1 MRVAVYGCGAMGT
14 VLGAFLAKGGASV
27 DMVDV
32 FAAHVDEMN
41 RSGAKLIGYED
52 FVQPVHAVLPEQ
64 MEGIYDYV
72 ILMTKQT
79 ANQDAFLQIKP
90 HVNENSTILTLQNGV
105 PEPGVSAFFGEERTL
120 GGTIEWGA
128 TFRGPGV
135 SEVTQPLTGDY
146 IYFNIGTIN
155 GEENERVQK
164 AANLLNLMG
173 PTVINPNLMAAR
185 WSKLIW
191 NCGMSGMSAALYTTF
206 GGVLDS
212 PKGMIQI
219 GRICEEMGRVCKAA
233 GQIIDETEL
242 PGLDAIMKKGGEET
256 VKAMRDIF
264 AEAYV
269 PLRTAKASMLQDL
282 EKGRKTEVDMI
293 NGFVSAE
300 GRRLGVPTP
309 INDLVVRL
317 VHEMEES
324 DDIPTM
330 EKNLARFPDE

>member
-14 VLGAFLAKGGASV
+14 VLGAFLTKGGAAV
-27 DMVDV
+27 DMIDV
-32 FAAHVDEMN
+32 FDAHVEELN
-41 RSGAKLIGYED
+41 KSGAKLVGYED
-52 FVQPVHAVLPEQ
+52 FVQPVHALLPEN
-64 MEGIYDYV
+64 MDGIYDYV

-79 ANQDAFLQIKP
+79 ANQEAFRQIEP
-90 HVNENSTILTLQNGV
+90 HMDENSTILTLQNGM
-105 PEPGVSAFFGEERTL
+105 PEPGVSAYFGEERTL

-135 SEVTQPLTGDY
+135 SEVTQPLNGEY
-146 IYFNIGTIN
+146 IYFNIGTIS
-155 GEENERVQK
+155 GEENERVKK
-164 AANLLNLMG
+164 AAELLRLMG
-173 PTVINPNLMAAR
+173 PTAINPNLMAAR

-219 GRICEEMGRVCKAA
+219 GRICEEMGRVCKAS
-233 GQIIDETEL
+233 GQMIDETEL
-242 PGLDAIMKKGGEET
+242 PGLDAIMKKGGSET
-256 VKAMRDIF
+256 EKEMRDIF

-269 PLRTAKASMLQDL
+269 PLRSAKASMLQDL

-300 GRRLGVPTP
+300 GRRLGVLTP
-309 INDLVVRL
+309 INDLVVTL

-324 DDIPTM
+324 EETPDF
-330 EKNLARFPDE
+330 EKNLARFPD

>member
-14 VLGAFLAKGGASV
+14 VLGAFLTRGGANV
-27 DMVDV
+27 DMIDV
-32 FAAHVDEMN
+32 YSAHVDAMN
-41 RSGAKLIGYED
+41 EKGAKLVGFED
-52 FVQPVHAVLPEQ
+52 FVQPVHALLPEQ

-79 ANQDAFLQIKP
+79 ANQAAFQQIAP
-90 HVNENSTILTLQNGV
+90 HMGEDSTILTLQNGV
-105 PEPGVSAFFGEERTL
+105 PE
-120 GGTIEWGA
+120 
-128 TFRGPGV
+128 PGV

-146 IYFNIGTIN
+146 IYFNIGTIS
-155 GEENERVQK
+155 GEENERVKK
-164 AANLLNLMG
+164 AAELLRLMG
-173 PTVINPNLMAAR
+173 PTAINPNLMAAR

-212 PKGMIQI
+212 PKGMVQI
-219 GRICEEMGRVCKAA
+219 GRICEEMGRVCKAS
-233 GQIIDETEL
+233 GQMIDETEL
-242 PGLDAIMKKGGEET
+242 SGLDEIMKKGGAET
-256 VKAMRDIF
+256 EKAMSDIF

-269 PLRTAKASMLQDL
+269 PLRSAKASMLQDL

-300 GRRLGVPTP
+300 GKRLGIPTP
-309 INDLVVRL
+309 VNDLIVTL

-324 DDIPTM
+324 DEIPDT
-330 EKNLARFPDE
+330 ERNLARFPE